1 MTGAA
6 VSSLAQLTRAD
17 VEDFLYT
24 EAGLLDTWELDDW
37 LALYTAD
44 ARYVIPCTGDPD
56 GDPGRDLVLIDDDR
70 LRMQARVERLNS
82 RKAHREYPHSN
93 TRHLVTNVRLG
104 AVEAG
109 ELPVRASFSV
119 WRFRGGRETS
129 YVGGYHYRLVL
140 EAGALKIRSKRVVL
154 DMTALR
160 PASGVRCLR
169 RYSFAIS
176 SIKGA
181 SLPLATWNSSTNRSS
196 AIPSGQPSGQ
206 APGLG
211 EEALRAAEFGREV
224 IGGERQR

>member
-1 MTGAA
+1 VTG
-6 VSSLAQLTRAD
+6 VLGQVTRSD

-24 EAGLLDTWELDDW
+24 EAELLDAWELDDW

-44 ARYVIPCTGDPD
+44 ARYVVPCTNDPAGDPS
-56 GDPGRDLVLIDDDR
+56 RDLVLIDDNR

-104 AVEAG
+104 PVDAD
-109 ELPVRASFSV
+109 ELPVRASFTV

-140 EAGALKIRSKRVVL
+140 EGTDLRIRSKRVVL

-160 PASGVRCLR
+160 PASDV
-169 RYSFAIS
+169 AI
-176 SIKGA
+176 I
-181 SLPLATWNSSTNRSS
+181 L
-196 AIPSGQPSGQ
+196 
-206 APGLG
+206 
-211 EEALRAAEFGREV
+211 
-224 IGGERQR
+224 